1 MRFTEFLRTTVLL
14 SAGAATALAAVTLA
28 ALANDG
34 DALIVPVV
42 AGWWAIAG
50 ILGIWLGR
58 RAETSPPIA
67 SLLASAR
74 TQTMLPEVNPGRTLI
89 NRLWPLLLSTVGAGG
104 LAFVFPQ
111 APAVAAGFALI
122 WALAWRRQ
130 SSAVVAI
137 EERDGARFYV
147 ERTSPLRAIRLVR
160 TPGFRSNM
168 FELNGASGHSRRAR
182 PRA

>member
-1 MRFTEFLRTTVLL
+1 VRFTEFLRMTVLL

-34 DALIVPVV
+34 DALVVPVV
-42 AGWWAIAG
+42 AGWWVIAG
-50 ILGIWLGR
+50 ILGLGLGR

-74 TQTMLPEVNPGRTLI
+74 TQTMLPELNPGRTLI
-89 NRLWPLLLSTVGAGG
+89 NRLWPLLLSTIGAGA
-104 LAFVFPQ
+104 LAFVLPQ

-130 SSAVVAI
+130 SSAVTAI

-147 ERTSPLRAIRLVR
+147 ERTSPLQAIKLVR
-160 TPGFRSNM
+160 TPGFRSNL
-168 FELNGASGHSRRAR
+168 FELNGASGSRRAR

>member
-1 MRFTEFLRTTVLL
+1 VRFTEFLRMTVLL

-34 DALIVPVV
+34 DALVVPVV
-42 AGWWAIAG
+42 AGWWVIAG

-74 TQTMLPEVNPGRTLI
+74 TQSMLPELNPGRTLI
-89 NRLWPLLLSTVGAGG
+89 NRLWPLLLSTIGAGA
-104 LAFVFPQ
+104 LAFVLPQ

-130 SSAVVAI
+130 SSAVTAI

-147 ERTSPLRAIRLVR
+147 ERTSPLQAIRLVR
-160 TPGFRSNM
+160 TPGFRSNL
-168 FELNGASGHSRRAR
+168 FELNGASGRSRRVR